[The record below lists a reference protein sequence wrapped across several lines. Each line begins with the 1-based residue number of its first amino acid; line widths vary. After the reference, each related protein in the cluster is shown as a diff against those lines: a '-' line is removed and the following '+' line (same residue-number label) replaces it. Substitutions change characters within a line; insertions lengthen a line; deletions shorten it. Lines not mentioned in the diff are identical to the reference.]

1 MYQEQFL
8 IKSKWIVL
16 LLIITL
22 FLIHFFVKSKKY
34 SLYII
39 IISIV
44 IGFSLLY
51 ILFLINQQPKI
62 PLLKSSEVLSPSSGY
77 IGDIYYHKNGETT
90 IMFNLSF
97 FSNHI
102 QYIPYKGK
110 VIKDEYIQSKYL
122 RPKRMFTLHPSL
134 FPNFEES
141 IRDNEQYQTILL
153 TDIGNI
159 SITRIAGLVAPRVH
173 SFINDKT
180 FVKQGDVMGV
190 IIFSSMVLLT
200 LPPNVKLNI
209 KKGDTA
215 IAGETIIA
223 NKY

>member
-8 IKSKWIVL
+8 IKSKWVIL
-16 LLIITL
+16 LLIIIL

-34 SLYII
+34 SVYLI

-44 IGFSLLY
+44 IGLSILY
-51 ILFLINQQPKI
+51 ILFVINQQPKI
-62 PLLKSSEVLSPSSGY
+62 PLLKRGEIISPSSGY

-102 QYIPYKGK
+102 QYIPYNGR
-110 VIKDEYIQSKYL
+110 IIEDTHIPSYYPT
-122 RPKRMFTLHPSL
+122 PKRMFIIHPTL
-134 FPNFEES
+134 FTNFEES
-141 IRDNEQYQTILL
+141 IRDNEQYQTILS

-159 SITRIAGLVAPRVH
+159 SITRIAGLVARRVY
-173 SFINDKT
+173 SFIQPNQHVKT
-180 FVKQGDVMGV
+180 GDVMGL
-190 IIFSSMVLLT
+190 ILFSSMVLVT
-200 LPPNVKLNI
+200 LPSNVKLNI
-209 KKGDTA
+209 KKGDTV

-223 NKY
+223 TAY

>member
-16 LLIITL
+16 LLIIVL
-22 FLIHFFVKSKKY
+22 VSINLFVKSKKY
-34 SLYII
+34 TLYLI
-39 IISIV
+39 IISI
-44 IGFSLLY
+44 IISLTLLY
-51 ILFLINQQPKI
+51 ILFVINQQPKI

-77 IGDIYYHKNGETT
+77 IGDIFHHRNGEKT

-141 IRDNEQYQTILL
+141 IRDNEQYQTTIL

-173 SFINDKT
+173 SFINNKK

-200 LPPNVKLNI
+200 LPSNVKLNI

-223 NKY
+223 KIY